1 MRVSTKNVF
10 GRGNF
15 FTLFLKIISNILL
28 YNFSDVLFSHYLSFK
43 IYSFEYFIIDAE
55 MTYL

>member
-10 GRGNF
+10 ARGNF

-28 YNFSDVLFSHYLSFK
+28 YSFSDVFSHYLSFK
-43 IYSFEYFIIDAE
+43 IYSFEYFILDAE
-55 MTYL
+55 VTYL